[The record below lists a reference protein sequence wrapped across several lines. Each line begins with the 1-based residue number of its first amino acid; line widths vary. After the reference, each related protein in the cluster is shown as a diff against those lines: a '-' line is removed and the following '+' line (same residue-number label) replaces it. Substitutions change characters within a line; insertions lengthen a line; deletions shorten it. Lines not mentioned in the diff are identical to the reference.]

1 MQKGNNARLT
11 IKCARY
17 FAGMLWATIILAIAH
32 IFYKI
37 FCFTDHKVLYELAT
51 PFTLVYGPL
60 LYFMYRIAIGMP
72 LSRKQM
78 ILHLCPLIFFTCIY
92 ILAIYGA
99 WRSAPWAEMLLKVY
113 VFEYL
118 IGAVSLAGYAVYI
131 GLKKKAALFIS
142 SLMQELIGQM
152 AVLNVLIAFFL
163 GMLLVREINI
173 GIDLNF
179 DPRMFLYLIV
189 GFDVILALRYQLL
202 SGKFTDSPEH
212 AELAGTDRYANSNL
226 DEKAFQHYEQQL
238 HAYLIDSKLY
248 LQPELSLDLLVAK
261 THIPK
266 HHCSQLFNVYLG
278 KSFYQVIAE
287 YRIKYAISLLESG
300 DQLTIETLSY
310 QCGFNSKSSF
320 NRYFKAYTGFTPST
334 YRGVNLVPVLT

>member
-1 MQKGNNARLT
+1 MQKENNARLA
-11 IKCARY
+11 IKYARQ

-60 LYFMYRIAIGMP
+60 LYFMYRTAIGMP

-78 ILHLCPLIFFTCIY
+78 VLHLCPLIFFTGIY
-92 ILAIYGA
+92 IMVIYGA
-99 WRSAPWAEMLLKVY
+99 WRAASWSEMLLKVY

-131 GLKKKAALFIS
+131 GLEKRAELFMS
-142 SLMQELIGQM
+142 RLMQDLIGQM
-152 AVLNVLIAFFL
+152 AVLNVLTAFFL

-189 GFDVILALRYQLL
+189 GFDVILALRYQVL
-202 SGKFTDSPEH
+202 SRKFMESVENK
-212 AELAGTDRYANSNL
+212 ELGAADRYANSNL

-238 HAYLIDSKLY
+238 HHYLNDTKLY

-287 YRIKYAISLLESG
+287 YRIRHAISLLESG

-320 NRYFKAYTGFTPST
+320 NRYFKEYTGFTPST
-334 YRGVNLVPVLT
+334 YRGVHLLPVLT